1 MTSTL
6 LGFGLA
12 ATILVVR
19 WFYGWP
25 ALLTLLEY
33 QRGVLFRR
41 GLPVREIG
49 PGRYRVWTGLEKVF
63 TVDTRPIQIS
73 FEDQAVTLGD
83 GATAFYGFS
92 GSAKVGDARKAI
104 YSARNYRQV
113 PAYALLC
120 CTRSVLAGSTASEVR
135 ADREGAASQITAR
148 ARERFARAGME
159 LLSFDITQLSI
170 RSGAA
175 EAN

>member
-1 MTSTL
+1 ML
-6 LGFGLA
+6 LGFGIA
-12 ATILVVR
+12 ATILLIR

-33 QRGVLFRR
+33 QRGILFRK

-63 TVDTRPIQIS
+63 TVDTRPIQVS
-73 FEDQAVTLGD
+73 CESQAVALGD
-83 GATAFYGFS
+83 GATAVYGFS
-92 GSAKVGDARKAI
+92 GSARVDDSHKAI

-120 CTRSVLAGSTASEVR
+120 CTRSVLAGSTASELR
-135 ADREGAASQITAR
+135 AGHEGAASHIAAR
-148 ARERFARAGME
+148 AKERLARAGME
-159 LLSFDITQLSI
+159 LLSFNITQLSI
-170 RSGAA
+170 RGGPE